1 MPAWPSSGM
10 SRWMI
15 GALLLA
21 GATATAPAAQPP
33 SCPSP
38 AGVPVVQTLEYMRD
52 ALSRGDREAAIEVM
66 REPQRYRALFKD
78 PQGSERYLALAQQ
91 VADDAQQHPCM
102 DRTSQLNAYA
112 ALTGGLDLARSIH
125 YLSLSARLIE
135 QDPAASDQDKLEPWL
150 HPHALMHGYFEAGGG
165 LALDG
170 EVPGLDR
177 AGIEAW
183 RRGQRTLAYQPELLL
198 AFPLH
203 MDDPQRERLFR
214 VTGFT
219 LLPAPRWHDHTALRA
234 LIHSDAYLDW
244 LDAAPLHLA
253 SRLSM
258 ALEEMATP
266 PWPEH
271 LRAAGYQV
279 RGQTSWDDGTDSD

>member
-15 GALLLA
+15 GSLLLA
-21 GATATAPAAQPP
+21 GSTATVKAAYPA
-33 SCPSP
+33 SCPSSH
-38 AGVPVVQTLEYMRD
+38 GVPVVQRLEYMHD

-78 PQGSERYLALAQQ
+78 PQGAERYLALAQQ
-91 VADDAQQHPCM
+91 VADDAQQRPCI
-102 DRTSQLNAYA
+102 DRSSQLNAYA
-112 ALTGGLDLARSIH
+112 ALTGGLDLARSVH
-125 YLSLSARLIE
+125 YLALSARLIE
-135 QDPAASDQDKLEPWL
+135 QDPAASEQDKLEPSL

-165 LALDG
+165 LALDRA
-170 EVPGLDR
+170 VPGVDR

-183 RRGQRTLAYQPELLL
+183 RQGQGTLAYRPELLL

-203 MDDPQRERLFR
+203 MDNPQRERLFR
-214 VTGFT
+214 VTGFA
-219 LLPAPRWHDHTALRA
+219 LLPPSQWHDRAALRA

-244 LDAAPLHLA
+244 LDAPPLHLA

-279 RGQTSWDDGTDSD
+279 HGEALHDEETDTD

>member
-1 MPAWPSSGM
+1 MRGSIAPGQAWGHFPSVTSSSTHIAGRVSPVKLMHRSPVPWEPFGSVARSVTKPSASGV
-10 SRWMI
+10 
-15 GALLLA
+15 A
-21 GATATAPAAQPP
+21 GSGTSA
-33 SCPSP
+33 S
-38 AGVPVVQTLEYMRD
+38 TL
-52 ALSRGDREAAIEVM
+52 
-66 REPQRYRALFKD
+66 P
-78 PQGSERYLALAQQ
+78 QQ
-91 VADDAQQHPCM
+91 VADDAQQHPCI
-102 DRTSQLNAYA
+102 DRSSQLNAYA
-112 ALTGGLDLARSIH
+112 ALTGGLDLARSVH
-125 YLSLSARLIE
+125 YLALSARLIE
-135 QDPAASDQDKLEPWL
+135 QAPAASEQDKLEPWL
-150 HPHALMHGYFEAGGG
+150 HPHALMHGYFQAGGG

-170 EVPGLDR
+170 AVPGVDR

-183 RRGQRTLAYQPELLL
+183 RQGQGTLAYRPELLL

-214 VTGFT
+214 VTGFA
-219 LLPAPRWHDHTALRA
+219 LLPTSQWHDRTALRT

-244 LDAAPLHLA
+244 LDAPPLHLA

-279 RGQTSWDDGTDSD
+279 HGEALHDDEADPD